1 MQKQAEK
8 LYLVDGSGFIF
19 RAFHA
24 LPPLKRPDG
33 TPVGAVFGFCN
44 MLIRLLEQINHG
56 KIAVI
61 FDAGRQTFRQGIY
74 PDYKAHRPDTPP
86 DLIPQFSLIRDACRA
101 FAVPSVE
108 MAGFE
113 ADDLIATYAETAKAE
128 GYEVIIVSSDKDL
141 MQLVDEKVSLFDPIK
156 SRPIKRE
163 EVFEKFGVYPDKVI
177 DVQAL
182 AGDSSD
188 NVPGVPSIGLKTAA
202 ELITQF
208 GNLETLLS
216 NLAAIKQP
224 KRRQALMDNIEK
236 ARISYKLVT
245 LVRDVPMPLPLT
257 ELEPQPVDIAFRES
271 FLKTQGFNALL
282 ARFHNQ
288 TKLEAIQK
296 PSYPCITTS
305 KDLTE
310 WVQKAYKTGVVAIDT
325 ETTSLNIIKAELVG
339 FSLAIEAE
347 DGIDACYVP
356 LAHKTDT
363 PQIPLEE
370 AIAILKPMLTDPGVL
385 KIGHNLKYDLAILR
399 KYDLE
404 VTPFEDSM
412 LLSYC
417 LDAGKNGHS
426 MDELALRH
434 LNHNTIKFSD
444 VAGTGKNQKTFD
456 EVPVDRATDYAAE
469 DAEITL
475 KLYRLLKTRLHL
487 EHLNTVYERIER
499 PLVPVITKM
508 EITGIKVDPIVL
520 KNLEASFTKRIL
532 VLEEEI
538 YKLAGRAFNIG
549 SPKQV
554 GEILFDELSL
564 PTPKKTKTGAYVT
577 DADVLENLAM
587 QGHTLPARMLDW
599 RALAKLKS
607 TYIDGLI
614 EAIQP
619 KTGRVHTSFSM
630 VGAATGRLAS
640 SDPNLQ
646 NIPIRSEDGRKIRSA
661 FIAEDC
667 YKLVSLDYSQIELRL
682 LAHMAQ
688 VQPLIEAFQK
698 GEDIHKITASQIFAI
713 PLEQVDANHRRQ
725 AKTIN
730 FGIIYGIS
738 PFGLSQQLGIPT
750 GQAAQ
755 IIKAYFHQ
763 YPGIENY
770 MQRYK
775 TMAREQGYVE
785 TLWGRRCHTSG
796 INDSNPNSR
805 QFAERQAINAPLQ
818 GSNADIIKKA
828 MRKIY
833 NYLISSNSKTQLI
846 LQVHDELLFEI
857 PEEDVQTT
865 IPILKKMMEEI
876 VSLSVPLVVDVG
888 IGKNWDEAH

>member
-1 MQKQAEK
+1 MQKQSEK

-24 LPPLKRPDG
+24 LPPLKRSDG

-44 MLIRLLEQINHG
+44 MLIRLLEQIDHG

-74 PDYKAHRPDTPP
+74 SDYKAHRPDTPS

-101 FAVPSVE
+101 FAVPSIE
-108 MAGFE
+108 MTGFE
-113 ADDLIATYAETAKAE
+113 ADDLIATYAEMAKTE

-224 KRRQALMDNIEK
+224 KRRQALMDNIEN

-245 LVRDVPMPLPLT
+245 LVRDVPIPLPLA
-257 ELEPQPVDIAFRES
+257 ELEPQPVDLEFREN
-271 FLKTQGFNALL
+271 FLKTQGFNGLL

-288 TKLEAIQK
+288 RKTEGIQK
-296 PSYPCITTS
+296 PSYPCVTGADEL
-305 KDLTE
+305 KE
-310 WVQKAYKTGVVAIDT
+310 WIEKAYKAGVMAIDT

-339 FSLAIEAE
+339 FSIAIDSQE
-347 DGIDACYVP
+347 GVRACYVP
-356 LAHKTDT
+356 LAHKTDSR
-363 PQIPLEE
+363 QISFEE
-370 AIAILKPMLTDPGVL
+370 AISILKPILIDPGVL
-385 KIGHNLKYDLAILR
+385 KVGHNLKYDLAILR
-399 KYDLE
+399 KYGLE
-404 VTPFEDSM
+404 VTPFDDSM

-417 LDAGKNGHS
+417 LDAGKNGHG

-434 LNHNTIKFSD
+434 LNHNTIKFGE

-456 EVPVDRATDYAAE
+456 EVPVDKATDYAAE

-475 KLYRLLKTRLHL
+475 KLYRFLKLRLQQ
-487 EHLNTVYERIER
+487 ERLNTVYERIER
-499 PLVPVITKM
+499 PLIPVITEM
-508 EITGIKVDPIVL
+508 EATGIKVDPVVL
-520 KNLEASFTKRIL
+520 KNLEIDFTRRIL

-538 YKLAGRAFNIG
+538 YKLAGKTFNIG

-564 PTPKKTKTGAYVT
+564 PAPKKTKTGAYVT
-577 DADVLENLAM
+577 DAEVLENLAM
-587 QGHTLPARMLDW
+587 QGHSLPARMLDW

-607 TYIDGLI
+607 TYIDGLM

-619 KTGRVHTSFSM
+619 KTKRVHTSFSM

-661 FIAEDC
+661 FVAESGF
-667 YKLVSLDYSQIELRL
+667 KFVSLDYSQIELRL
-682 LAHMAQ
+682 LAHMAE

-698 GEDIHKITASQIFAI
+698 GEDIHKMTASQIFGI

-755 IIKAYFHQ
+755 IIKAYFYQ
-763 YPGIENY
+763 YPGIESY

-775 TMAREQGYVE
+775 MMAREQGYVE
-785 TLWGRRCHTSG
+785 TLWKRRCYTLG
-796 INDSNPNSR
+796 INDSNPSSR

-833 NYLISSNSKTQLI
+833 DYLNDSASRSRLI

-857 PEEDVQTT
+857 PEEDVDTM
-865 IPILKKMMEEI
+865 IPVLKKIMENI
-876 VSLSVPLVVDVG
+876 VLLSVPLVVDVG
-888 IGKNWDEAH
+888 IGNNWDEAH

>member
-1 MQKQAEK
+1 MQRQAEK

-74 PDYKAHRPDTPP
+74 PDYKTHRAETPP

-101 FAVPSVE
+101 FAVPSIE

-113 ADDLIATYAETAKAE
+113 ADDLIATYAEVAKAE

-188 NVPGVPSIGLKTAA
+188 NVPGVPGIGPKTAA

-224 KRRQALMDNIEK
+224 KRRQALMDNIEN
-236 ARISYKLVT
+236 ARVSYKLVT
-245 LVRDVPMPLPLT
+245 LVRDVPMPLPLM
-257 ELEPQPVDIAFRES
+257 ELEPQPLDTAFRES
-271 FLKTQGFNALL
+271 FLREQGFNALL

-288 TKLEAIQK
+288 KKSEEGHK
-296 PSYPCITTS
+296 PSYPCVTTVNEL
-305 KDLTE
+305 KE
-310 WVQKAYKTGVVAIDT
+310 WIQKAYKMQAKMV
-325 ETTSLNIIKAELVG
+325 
-339 FSLAIEAE
+339 
-347 DGIDACYVP
+347 
-356 LAHKTDT
+356 
-363 PQIPLEE
+363 
-370 AIAILKPMLTDPGVL
+370 M
-385 KIGHNLKYDLAILR
+385 
-399 KYDLE
+399 
-404 VTPFEDSM
+404 
-412 LLSYC
+412 
-417 LDAGKNGHS
+417 
-426 MDELALRH
+426 
-434 LNHNTIKFSD
+434 

-456 EVPVDRATDYAAE
+456 EVPVDKATDYAAE

-475 KLYRLLKTRLHL
+475 KLYHFLKTRLQQ

-508 EITGIKVDPIVL
+508 EISGIKVDPLVL
-520 KNLEASFTKRIL
+520 KNLEEDFTKRIL
-532 VLEEEI
+532 VLEEDI
-538 YKLAGRAFNIG
+538 YKLAGRTFNIG

-554 GEILFDELSL
+554 GEILFEELSL
-564 PTPKKTKTGAYVT
+564 PAPKKTKTGAYAT
-577 DADVLENLAM
+577 DADVLENLAS

-607 TYIDGLI
+607 TYIDGLT

-619 KTGRVHTSFSM
+619 QTGRVHTSFSM

-661 FIAEDC
+661 FVAEDG

-698 GEDIHKITASQIFAI
+698 GEDIHKITASQIFGI
-713 PLEQVDANHRRQ
+713 PLEQVDTNYRR
-725 AKTIN
+725 
-730 FGIIYGIS
+730 
-738 PFGLSQQLGIPT
+738 IPT

-775 TMAREQGYVE
+775 IMAREQGYVE
-785 TLWGRRCHTSG
+785 TLWGRRCHTPG
-796 INDSNPNSR
+796 INDSNPVSR

-828 MRKIY
+828 M
-833 NYLISSNSKTQLI
+833 L
-846 LQVHDELLFEI
+846 HDELLFEI
-857 PEEDVQTT
+857 PQEDIPAT
-865 IPILKKMMEEI
+865 IPILKKMMEDV
-876 VSLSVPLVVDVG
+876 VSLSVPLVVDSG
-888 IGKNWDEAH
+888 SGSNWDEAH

>member
-1 MQKQAEK
+1 MQKQSEK

-24 LPPLKRPDG
+24 LPPLKRSDG

-44 MLIRLLEQINHG
+44 MLIRLLEQIDHG

-74 PDYKAHRPDTPP
+74 SDYKAHRPDTPS

-101 FAVPSVE
+101 FAVPSIE
-108 MAGFE
+108 MTGFE
-113 ADDLIATYAETAKAE
+113 ADDLIATYAEMAKTE

-188 NVPGVPSIGLKTAA
+188 NVPGVPSIGPKTAA

-224 KRRQALMDNIEK
+224 KRRQALMDNIEN

-245 LVRDVPMPLPLT
+245 LVRDVPIPLPLA
-257 ELEPQPVDIAFRES
+257 ELEPQPVDLEFREN
-271 FLKTQGFNALL
+271 FLKTQGFNGLL

-288 TKLEAIQK
+288 RKTEGIQK
-296 PSYPCITTS
+296 PSYPCVTGADEL
-305 KDLTE
+305 KE
-310 WVQKAYKTGVVAIDT
+310 WIEKAYKAGVMAIDT

-339 FSLAIEAE
+339 FSIAIDSQE
-347 DGIDACYVP
+347 GVRACYVP
-356 LAHKTDT
+356 LAHKTDSR
-363 PQIPLEE
+363 QISFEE
-370 AIAILKPMLTDPGVL
+370 AISILKPILIDPGVL
-385 KIGHNLKYDLAILR
+385 KVGHNLKYDLAILR
-399 KYDLE
+399 KYGLE
-404 VTPFEDSM
+404 VTPFDDSM

-417 LDAGKNGHS
+417 LDAGKNGHG

-434 LNHNTIKFSD
+434 LNHNTIKFGE

-456 EVPVDRATDYAAE
+456 EVPVDKATDYAAE

-475 KLYRLLKTRLHL
+475 KLYRFLKLRLQQ
-487 EHLNTVYERIER
+487 ERLNTVYERIER
-499 PLVPVITKM
+499 PLIPVITEM
-508 EITGIKVDPIVL
+508 EATGIKVDPVVL
-520 KNLEASFTKRIL
+520 KNLEIDFTRRIL

-538 YKLAGRAFNIG
+538 YKLAGKTFNIG

-564 PTPKKTKTGAYVT
+564 PAPKKTKTGAYVT
-577 DADVLENLAM
+577 DAEVLENLAM
-587 QGHTLPARMLDW
+587 QGHSLPARMLDW

-607 TYIDGLI
+607 TYIDGLM

-619 KTGRVHTSFSM
+619 KTKRVHTSFSM

-661 FIAEDC
+661 FVAESGF
-667 YKLVSLDYSQIELRL
+667 KFVSLDYSQIELRL
-682 LAHMAQ
+682 LAHMAE

-698 GEDIHKITASQIFAI
+698 GEDIHKMTASQIFGI

-755 IIKAYFHQ
+755 IIKAYFYQ
-763 YPGIENY
+763 YPGIESY

-775 TMAREQGYVE
+775 MMAREQGYVE
-785 TLWGRRCHTSG
+785 TLWKRRCYTLG
-796 INDSNPNSR
+796 INDSNLSSR

-833 NYLISSNSKTQLI
+833 DYLNDSASRSRLI

-857 PEEDVQTT
+857 PEEDVDTM
-865 IPILKKMMEEI
+865 IPVLKKIMENI
-876 VSLSVPLVVDVG
+876 VLLSVPLVVDAG
-888 IGKNWDEAH
+888 IGNNWDEAH

>member
-1 MQKQAEK
+1 MQK

-86 DLIPQFSLIRDACRA
+86 DLIPQFSIIRDACRA
-101 FAVPSVE
+101 FAVPSIE

-113 ADDLIATYAETAKAE
+113 ADDLIATYAEVAKIE
-128 GYEVIIVSSDKDL
+128 GYEVVIVSSDKDL
-141 MQLVDEKVSLFDPIK
+141 MQLVDDKVSLFDPIK

-188 NVPGVPSIGLKTAA
+188 NVPGVPSIGPKTAA
-202 ELITQF
+202 ELINQF

-216 NLAAIKQP
+216 NLAVIKQP
-224 KRRQALMDNIEK
+224 KRRQALMDNIEN

-257 ELEPQPVDIAFRES
+257 ELEPRPIDLDFRES
-271 FLKTQGFNALL
+271 FLKEQGFNALL
-282 ARFHNQ
+282 SRFYNL
-288 TKLEAIQK
+288 TKPEAQK
-296 PSYPCITTS
+296 PSYPCLTTVS
-305 KDLTE
+305 ELKE
-310 WVQKAYKTGVVAIDT
+310 WIEKAYKIGTVAIDT
-325 ETTSLNIIKAELVG
+325 ETTSLNIIEANLVG
-339 FSLAIEAE
+339 FSIAVEDK
-347 DGIDACYVP
+347 DGIQACYVP

-363 PQIPLEE
+363 PQIPLKE
-370 AIAILKPMLTDPGVL
+370 AVDILRPMLTDLGIL
-385 KIGHNLKYDLAILR
+385 KVGHNLKYDLAILK
-399 KYDLE
+399 KYDLDI
-404 VTPFEDSM
+404 TPFDDSM

-417 LDAGKNGHS
+417 LDAGKNGHG

-444 VAGTGKNQKTFD
+444 VAGAGKNQKTFD
-456 EVPVDRATDYAAE
+456 EVPVDKATDYAAE

-475 KLYRLLKTRLHL
+475 KLYRLLKTRLQL

-508 EITGIKVDPIVL
+508 ETMGIKVDPNIL
-520 KNLEASFTKRIL
+520 KNLEEDFKKRLL

-538 YKLAGRAFNIG
+538 YKLAGKTFNIG

-564 PTPKKTKTGAYVT
+564 PAPKKTKTGAYVT
-577 DADVLENLAM
+577 DADVLENLAA
-587 QGHTLPARMLDW
+587 QGHSLPARMLDW
-599 RALAKLKS
+599 RALSKLKS
-607 TYIDGLI
+607 TYIDGLTQ
-614 EAIQP
+614 AIQA

-661 FIAEDC
+661 FVPENG

-682 LAHMAQ
+682 LAHMAE

-698 GEDIHKITASQIFAI
+698 GEDIHKITASQIFGI
-713 PLEQVDANHRRQ
+713 PLGQVDTDHRRQ

-763 YPGIENY
+763 YPGIESY

-775 TMAREQGYVE
+775 TLARDKGYVE
-785 TLWGRRCHTSG
+785 TLWGRRCHTPG
-796 INDSNPNSR
+796 INDNNPMSR

-833 NYLISSNSKTQLI
+833 DYLMENNSKARLI

-857 PEEDVQTT
+857 PENNTQGT
-865 IPILKKMMEEI
+865 IPVLKKMMEEV

-888 IGKNWDEAH
+888 IGNNWDEAH

>member
-1 MQKQAEK
+1 MQQQAEK

-44 MLIRLLEQINHG
+44 MLVRLLEQINHG

-86 DLIPQFSLIRDACRA
+86 DLIPQFSIIRDACRA
-101 FAVPSVE
+101 FAVPSIE
-108 MAGFE
+108 MAGYE
-113 ADDLIATYAETAKAE
+113 ADDLIATYAETAKTQ
-128 GYEVIIVSSDKDL
+128 GYDVIIVSSDKDL
-141 MQLVDEKVSLFDPIK
+141 MQLVDDKVSLFDPIK

-188 NVPGVPSIGLKTAA
+188 NVPGVPGIGPKTAA

-208 GNLETLLS
+208 GNLEALLS
-216 NLAAIKQP
+216 NLTVIKQP
-224 KRRQALMDNIEK
+224 KRRQALIDNAEN

-257 ELEPQPVDIAFRES
+257 ELEPQKPDLAFRES
-271 FLKTQGFNALL
+271 FLKEQGFNSLL
-282 ARFHNQ
+282 ARFYNL
-288 TKLEAIQK
+288 KKPEVSQK
-296 PSYPCITTS
+296 PSYPC
-305 KDLTE
+305 LTKAEELRE

-325 ETTSLNIIKAELVG
+325 ETTSLNIIEANLVG
-339 FSLAIEAE
+339 FSLAIEEE
-347 DGIDACYVP
+347 DGVQACYVP
-356 LAHKTDT
+356 LAHKTDS
-363 PQIPLEE
+363 PQIPIDE
-370 AIAILKPMLTDPGVL
+370 ALSILRPMLTDPGIL
-385 KIGHNLKYDLAILR
+385 KVGHNLKYDLAVLR
-399 KYDLE
+399 KYDVT
-404 VTPFEDSM
+404 VTPFDDSM

-426 MDELALRH
+426 MDELALRL

-456 EVPVDRATDYAAE
+456 EVPLDKATDYAAE

-475 KLYRLLKTRLHL
+475 KLYRLLKTRLQL
-487 EHLNTVYERIER
+487 EHLNTVHERIER
-499 PLVPVITKM
+499 PLVPVITQI
-508 EITGIKVDPIVL
+508 ETTGIKVDPEVL
-520 KNLEASFTKRIL
+520 KNLEEDFTKRIT

-538 YKLAGRAFNIG
+538 YKLAGRAFNIA

-564 PTPKKTKTGAYVT
+564 PAPKKTKTGAYVT
-577 DADVLENLAM
+577 DADVLENLAA

-607 TYIDGLI
+607 TYIDGLTQ
-614 EAIQP
+614 AIQP

-661 FIAEDC
+661 FVADKG

-688 VQPLIEAFQK
+688 VQPLVEAFQK
-698 GEDIHKITASQIFAI
+698 GEDIHKTTASQIFGI
-713 PLEQVDANHRRQ
+713 PLEQVDANQRRQ

-750 GQAAQ
+750 SQAAQ

-775 TMAREQGYVE
+775 AMAREQGYVQ
-785 TLWGRRCHTSG
+785 TLWGRRCHTPG
-796 INDSNPNSR
+796 INDNNPVSR

-833 NYLISSNSKTQLI
+833 DYLKSSPSKTRLI

-857 PEEDVQTT
+857 PEDELQTT
-865 IPILKKMMEEI
+865 IPILKKMMEST
-876 VSLSVPLVVDVG
+876 VSLSVPLVVEAG
-888 IGKNWDEAH
+888 IGNNWDEAH

>member
-1 MQKQAEK
+1 
-8 LYLVDGSGFIF
+8 
-19 RAFHA
+19 
-24 LPPLKRPDG
+24 
-33 TPVGAVFGFCN
+33 
-44 MLIRLLEQINHG
+44 

-101 FAVPSVE
+101 FAVPSIE

-113 ADDLIATYAETAKAE
+113 ADDLIATYAEVAKTE

-141 MQLVDEKVSLFDPIK
+141 MQLVDDKVTLFDPIK

-216 NLAAIKQP
+216 NLAVIKQP
-224 KRRQALMDNIEK
+224 KRRQALMDNIEN

-257 ELEPQPVDIAFRES
+257 DLEPQPADLVFRES
-271 FLKTQGFNALL
+271 FLKEQGFNALL
-282 ARFHNQ
+282 ARFYNQ
-288 TKLEAIQK
+288 KKDYTAQK
-296 PSYPCITTS
+296 PSYPCVTTAS
-305 KDLTE
+305 ELKE
-310 WVQKAYKTGVVAIDT
+310 WIQKAYKIGTVAIDT
-325 ETTSLNIIKAELVG
+325 ETTSLNIIEANLVG
-339 FSLAIEAE
+339 FSLAVEDT
-347 DGIDACYVP
+347 DGIHACYVP

-370 AIAILKPMLTDPGVL
+370 AISILKPMLIDSSVL
-385 KIGHNLKYDLAILR
+385 KVGHNLKYDLAILK
-399 KYDLE
+399 KYGLE
-404 VTPFEDSM
+404 ITSFDDSM

-417 LDAGKNGHS
+417 LDAGKNGHG
-426 MDELALRH
+426 MDELALRL
-434 LNHNTIKFSD
+434 LNHNTIKFGD

-456 EVPVDRATDYAAE
+456 EVPLDKATDYAAE

-475 KLYRLLKTRLHL
+475 KLYRLLKTRLQS

-508 EITGIKVDPIVL
+508 ETAGIKVDPLVL
-520 KNLEASFTKRIL
+520 KNLDEDFTKRLL

-538 YKLAGRAFNIG
+538 YKLAGRTFNIG

-564 PTPKKTKTGAYVT
+564 PAPKKTKTGAYVT
-577 DADVLENLAM
+577 DADVLENLAA
-587 QGHTLPARMLDW
+587 QGHSLPARMLDW

-607 TYIDGLI
+607 TYIDGLTQ
-614 EAIQP
+614 AIQA

-661 FIAEDC
+661 FVAESG

-698 GEDIHKITASQIFAI
+698 GEDIHKITASQIFGI
-713 PLEQVDANHRRQ
+713 PLEQVDTNHRRQ

-775 TMAREQGYVE
+775 TLARDRGYVE
-785 TLWGRRCHTSG
+785 TLWGRRCHTPG
-796 INDSNPNSR
+796 INDNNPVSR

-833 NYLISSNSKTQLI
+833 DYLIEGNSEARLI

-857 PEEDVQTT
+857 PEGELQVT
-865 IPILKKMMEEI
+865 IPILKKVMEEV
-876 VSLSVPLVVDVG
+876 VSLSVPLIVDAG
-888 IGKNWDEAH
+888 IGNNWDEAH